1 MLFGLLEEFSS
12 STETA
17 QTTISAPTT
26 FMQESASPAAVPTQS
41 SVVGP
46 TTAELES
53 INELI
58 QFDHVYY
65 KPSQT
70 PQQVRQV
77 GLVSVLKPVTKTSQS
92 SPKSITTPQVQQL
105 RVIRAKPATTEAPLG
120 LNLGVMDLEK
130 LSDTLEQVADFDQMF
145 KQLAESHTSS
155 VVPTTLDMDNAT
167 DNTIKVNQGSKKR
180 RLSNSQELSNQV
192 SAKKAKHTDNVKNVN
207 LNISMSTNLSDSL
220 TTPDPLECGYLF
232 DFDEGYSLSGL
243 NQSDSGYTS
252 EPPFSPGSD
261 LPSPYMPETTSAW
274 EESFTELFPSLL

>member
-1 MLFGLLEEFSS
+1 MLFGLLEEFAS

-17 QTTISAPTT
+17 PTTISAPTT
-26 FMQESASPAAVPTQS
+26 FIKESASPAAVPTQS

-70 PQQVRQV
+70 PQVKQVA
-77 GLVSVLKPVTKTSQS
+77 LVSVLKPVTKTSQS
-92 SPKSITTPQVQQL
+92 SPKSITTPQVQKQL
-105 RVIRAKPATTEAPLG
+105 RGIRAKPATTEAPLG
-120 LNLGVMDLEK
+120 LNLGDVDLEK

-155 VVPTTLDMDNAT
+155 DVPATLDMDNAT

-192 SAKKAKHTDNVKNVN
+192 SAKKAKHTDNVQNVN
-207 LNISMSTNLSDSL
+207 INISMSTNLSDSL

-232 DFDEGYSLSGL
+232 DFEEGFSSSGL
-243 NQSDSGYTS
+243 NHSDSGYTS